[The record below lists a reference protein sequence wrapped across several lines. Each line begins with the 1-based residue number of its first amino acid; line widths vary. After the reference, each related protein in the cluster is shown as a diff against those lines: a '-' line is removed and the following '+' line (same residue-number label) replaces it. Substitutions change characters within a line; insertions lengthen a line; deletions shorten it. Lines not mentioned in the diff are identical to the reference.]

1 MYAQKFSTALL
12 GLAVLALGLNGCATT
27 STTKASPEASATVA
41 PETAA
46 QAEPIVASA
55 EALPAQAESV
65 VAPAELT
72 TPSLSQNELNK
83 QLWEAAQAGN
93 TDSVRSLLEQGA
105 DPSTATA
112 SGETALHAAVAAGV
126 LPAVM
131 LLVGKGAVIN
141 ATTATGWTPLHHAAR
156 FGRADI
162 ANYLIKQGADSKA
175 LTAGTSAKTP
185 VQMALDQG
193 DLRTARIL
201 GY

>member
-1 MYAQKFSTALL
+1 MHAQKFSTVLL
-12 GLAVLALGLNGCATT
+12 GTALLALGLNGCASTSET
-27 STTKASPEASATVA
+27 KATPSEASTTTLPATA
-41 PETAA
+41 T
-46 QAEPIVASA
+46 A
-55 EALPAQAESV
+55 EAAVIPAAD
-65 VAPAELT
+65 A
-72 TPSLSQNELNK
+72 LNK

-93 TDSVRSLLEQGA
+93 TDTIRSLLAQGA
-105 DPSTATA
+105 NPSTATA
-112 SGETALHAAVAAGV
+112 SGETALHAAVASGV

-131 LLVGKGAVIN
+131 QLVSNGAVIS

-162 ANYLIKQGADSKA
+162 ANYLIQQGADPKA
-175 LTAGTSAKTP
+175 LTTGTPAKTP